1 MELEDRVWVVFND
14 QRPPNNRKLK
24 SKKWAQDESLQK
36 QYNFYIE
43 DELLT
48 KYNSLPE
55 IKAQE
60 IPVEKVDSPI
70 EKLTSVDEIEK
81 PKMGRPKKQTA

>member
-1 MELEDRVWVVFND
+1 MESEDRVWVIFND

-48 KYNSLPE
+48 KYNSLPVQEVKVEE
-55 IKAQE
+55 IKT
-60 IPVEKVDSPI
+60 DNPI